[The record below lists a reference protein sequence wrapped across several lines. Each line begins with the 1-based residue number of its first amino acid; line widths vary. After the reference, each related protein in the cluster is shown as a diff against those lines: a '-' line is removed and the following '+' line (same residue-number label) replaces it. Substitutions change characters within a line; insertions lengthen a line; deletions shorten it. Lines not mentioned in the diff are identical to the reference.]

1 MPPKLLP
8 ARTIVL
14 AILVFS
20 PSPAVRAQNDEAKPS
35 PPQQSHEQR
44 VDGWGRTVPGLVKGQ
59 LPEPAPKHE
68 LSGIWEPTP
77 NYRGGVFATG
87 PKEYPADGKPQ
98 HSPPFTPEG
107 EEAMKGNKPANG
119 FGGVPVADNNDPF
132 NICDPLGF
140 PRVDLYNLKAIKIF
154 QNDKQ
159 VAILY
164 QNDQVWR
171 SIWMDGRDLPQEIN
185 EPRWFGYSVG
195 KWTDDTT
202 FVVDTVGMDARTWLD
217 NAGRPHADDLKVQ
230 EIFHRVNRDIMELTV
245 TIDDPKMYTKPWV
258 ALNRFAL
265 RLLPDGYDFHELICS
280 PSETAE
286 YNKTVSKVG
295 KK

>member
-1 MPPKLLP
+1 MPRKPVAAPAAALVILL
-8 ARTIVL
+8 
-14 AILVFS
+14 FS
-20 PSPAVRAQNDEAKPS
+20 PSSALRAQNTSTNSS
-35 PPQQSHEQR
+35 PPLNSHERR
-44 VDGWGRTVPGLVKGQ
+44 VDGWGKPVPNPTGQ
-59 LPEPAPKHE
+59 PSEPAPKRD

-98 HSPPFTPEG
+98 HNLPFTPEG
-107 EEAMKGNKPANG
+107 EQVMKGNKPANG

-140 PRVDLYNLKAIKIF
+140 PRVDLYNLKAVKIF
-154 QNDKQ
+154 QNAKQ

-164 QNDQVWR
+164 QNDLVWR
-171 SIWMDGRDLPQEIN
+171 NVWMDGRELPQEIN

-202 FVVDTVGMDARTWLD
+202 FLVDTVGMDARTWLD
-217 NAGRPHADDLKVQ
+217 NAGRPHSDALKVQ
-230 EIFHRVNRDIMELTV
+230 EIFHRVNHDLLELTV
-245 TIDDPKMYTKPWV
+245 TLDDPKMYTKPWV
-258 ALNRFAL
+258 ALNKFAL
-265 RLLPDGYDFHELICS
+265 RLLPDWYDFHELICS
-280 PSETAE
+280 PSETAD